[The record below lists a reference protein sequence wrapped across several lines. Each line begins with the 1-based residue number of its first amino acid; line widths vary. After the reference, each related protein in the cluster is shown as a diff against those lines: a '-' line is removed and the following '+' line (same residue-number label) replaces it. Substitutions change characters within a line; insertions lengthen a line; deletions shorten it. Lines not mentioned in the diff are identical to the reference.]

1 MYTKHL
7 LLSAIALFIFT
18 VSAQAQTAEERA
30 KIVAEY
36 AKLNPQ
42 SKSARLASENSLKK
56 KEADAELRVQAY
68 LKKNPTIKRNFLMN
82 GSFYFMTE
90 IDANGKPVY
99 MNSKSNVESGVMIK
113 ANQLYSGGSI
123 GANITG
129 QNMVVGVWDVG
140 QVRAT
145 HELLSGKV
153 GMQPN
158 QTLNIANATPGAV
171 AGNDHQTHVTG
182 TIVGKQLAN
191 KPSARGI
198 AYGATARNYDPVSDQ
213 SEMSAFALEGYLI
226 SNHSYGNGNHEG
238 DPIWGFGAYT
248 DVSKG
253 WDNIVLNNPKYLP
266 FVAVGNEQ
274 NSTARLPIDLVDYPQ
289 YPDGRYLNGNRSK
302 GGYDLIT
309 GSSAAKNV
317 MTVGALNAD
326 KAMSNYSNWGPTDD
340 GRVKPEIVTRGTAIT
355 SSYFNYTNSSNA
367 SVASDTS
374 YSTGSGTSFASPAA
388 AAGGLLLQQY
398 HNSLYGNYMQAA
410 TLKAIM
416 LGTAEDLGQ
425 TGPDNKFGWGL
436 LDVEKAARAIKY
448 KSVAGSP
455 TAQTVTDGTSKGA
468 YIEEITY
475 NVPNDNL
482 TELVRNVYASGCEPL
497 IASIAWTD
505 DDGPEQTEANGGIDP
520 TTSRLVHNFD
530 VVVRNIT
537 TSVDVRAWKPSI
549 MVNRTADATFETG
562 WFDGNG
568 NNYKQVKIN
577 NPVAGQQ
584 YAILVRK
591 STASPA
597 TAKPFSLIVT
607 GTQLTAPTA
616 IAQNFCGSKTVADL
630 VTTSGENIKWYDA
643 ATAGN
648 LLISTTALASGTY
661 YASQTINGCE
671 SPRASVAVTVKA
683 FSTPSVSISP
693 TQVCAGTTQTITTTP
708 TNGGNA
714 AGYVWKKNNVNFAT
728 TQNITISN
736 AVANDV
742 YALTMTPS
750 ADACPNLSTPTA
762 TASLT
767 IGAGCISVIISVVSG
782 NWETPAT
789 WNLNR
794 IPGIV
799 DNVIIDANHTVTVTT
814 NDANAK
820 KVETRSNGKVI
831 FNNNTTK
838 LKLGF

>member
-7 LLSAIALFIFT
+7 LLSAIALLIFM

-56 KEADAELRVQAY
+56 KEADVELRVQAY
-68 LKKNPTIKRNFLMN
+68 LKKHPTLKRMFESN
-82 GSFYFMTE
+82 GSVYYLK
-90 IDANGKPVY
+90 DVDVNGNPVY
-99 MNSKSNVESGVMIK
+99 INTKSNVESGLMIK
-113 ANQLYSGGSI
+113 ANQLYTGGTL
-123 GANITG
+123 GVNITG
-129 QNMVVGVWDVG
+129 QNMVAGIWDGG

-145 HELLSGKV
+145 HELLLGKV
-153 GMQPN
+153 TMQAN
-158 QTLNIANATPGAV
+158 QPLNSVG
-171 AGNDHQTHVTG
+171 GNNHMTHVTG
-182 TIVGKQLAN
+182 TMVGKELAN
-191 KPSARGI
+191 QSSVRGI
-198 AYGATARNYDPVSDQ
+198 AYGATALNYDWNSDL
-213 SEMSAFALEGYLI
+213 SEMRAFAGLAYII
-226 SNHSYGNGNHEG
+226 SNHSYGLGNSEG
-238 DPIWGFGAYT
+238 QALWTFGAY
-248 DVSKG
+248 DYEAQA
-253 WDNIVLNNPKYLP
+253 WDKTAVDFPNYLP
-266 FVAVGNEQ
+266 FVAVGNERDTT
-274 NSTARLPIDLVDYPQ
+274 SRLPIDLVNFPQ
-289 YPDGRYLNGNRSK
+289 YPNGRYNNGNRLK
-302 GGYDLIT
+302 GGYDMIT
-309 GSSAAKNV
+309 STSSAKNV
-317 MTVGALNAD
+317 MTVGALNGD
-326 KAMSNYSNWGPTDD
+326 KAISNYSNWGPTDD
-340 GRVKPEIVTRGTAIT
+340 GRVKPEIVTRGTAIR
-355 SSYFNYTNSSNA
+355 SSYFYYKNSDGV

-374 YSTGSGTSFASPAA
+374 YSTGNGTSFASPAA

-398 HNSLYGNYMQAA
+398 YNSLYGNYMKSA

-436 LDVEKAARAIKY
+436 LDVEKVARAIKY
-448 KSVAGSP
+448 KSIAANP
-455 TAQTVTDGTSKGA
+455 TAQTATDGTSKGA

-482 TELVRNVYASGCEPL
+482 TELVRNVTASGCEPL

-505 DDGPEQTEANGGIDP
+505 DEGPQQVLADGIDP

-537 TSVDVRAWKPSI
+537 TSVDARAWKPSI
-549 MVNRTADATFETG
+549 MANRTADATLETG

-607 GTQLTAPTA
+607 GTQLAAPTA

-693 TQVCAGTTQTITTTP
+693 AVVCAGTTQTITTTP

-742 YALTMTPS
+742 YASTMTPS
-750 ADACPNLSTPTA
+750 ADACPNSSTPTA

-767 IGAGCISVIISVVSG
+767 IGAGCSSIIVSVVSG

-789 WNLNR
+789 WSLNR
-794 IPGIV
+794 IPGIA
-799 DNVIIDANHTVTVTT
+799 DDVIIDANHTVTVTT

-831 FNNNTTK
+831 FNNNTTRI
-838 LKLGF
+838 KLGF

>member
-7 LLSAIALFIFT
+7 LLSAIALLIFM

-56 KEADAELRVQAY
+56 KEADVELRVQAY
-68 LKKNPTIKRNFLMN
+68 LKKHPTLKRMFESN
-82 GSFYFMTE
+82 GSVYYLK
-90 IDANGKPVY
+90 DVDVNGNPVY
-99 MNSKSNVESGVMIK
+99 INTKSNVESGLMIK
-113 ANQLYSGGSI
+113 ANQLYSGGTL
-123 GANITG
+123 GVNITG
-129 QNMVVGVWDVG
+129 QNMVVGVWDLG

-145 HELLSGKV
+145 HELLSGRVTMQANQSQSSV
-153 GMQPN
+153 G
-158 QTLNIANATPGAV
+158 
-171 AGNDHQTHVTG
+171 GNDHMTHVTG
-182 TIVGKQLAN
+182 TIVGKDLVN

-198 AYGATARNYDPVSDQ
+198 AYGATAFNYDQPNDAT
-213 SEMSAFALEGYLI
+213 EMDAFAALGYFI
-226 SNHSYGNGNHEG
+226 SNHSYGYGNHEG
-238 DPIWGFGAYT
+238 QSLWTFGAY
-248 DVSKG
+248 DNQAQN
-253 WDNIVLNNPKYLP
+253 WDRIARNYPNYLP
-266 FVAVGNEQ
+266 FVAAANERDT
-274 NSTARLPIDLVDYPQ
+274 SSRLAPDLVNFPQ
-289 YPDGRYLNGNRSK
+289 YPNGRYNNGNRLK
-302 GGYDLIT
+302 GGYDMIT
-309 GSSAAKNV
+309 GIASAKNV
-317 MTVGALNAD
+317 MTVGALDAD
-326 KAMSNYSNWGPTDD
+326 KAISSYSNWGPTDD
-340 GRVKPEIVTRGTAIT
+340 GRVKPDIVTRGTAIT
-355 SSYFNYTNSSNA
+355 SSYFNYTNPSNV

-374 YSTGSGTSFASPAA
+374 YSTGDGTSFASPAA

-398 HNSLYGNYMQAA
+398 HNSVHQSYLKAA

-436 LDVEKAARAIKY
+436 LNVEKAARAIKY
-448 KSVAGSP
+448 KSAAGSP

-482 TELVRNVYASGCEPL
+482 TELVRNVTASGCEPL

-505 DDGPEQTEANGGIDP
+505 DEGPEQTEANGGIDP
-520 TTSRLVHNFD
+520 TTSRLAHNFD

-537 TSVDVRAWKPSI
+537 TGVDVRAWKPSI
-549 MVNRTADATFETG
+549 MANRTADATLEMG

-648 LLISTTALASGTY
+648 LLIPTTALASRTY

-693 TQVCAGTTQTITTTP
+693 AVVCAGTTQTITTTP

-728 TQNITISN
+728 TQNIIISN

-750 ADACPNLSTPTA
+750 ADACPNSSTPTA

-767 IGAGCISVIISVVSG
+767 IGAGCSSIIVSVVSG

-789 WNLNR
+789 WSLNR
-794 IPGIV
+794 IPGIA
-799 DNVIIDANHTVTVTT
+799 DDVIIDANHTVTVTT